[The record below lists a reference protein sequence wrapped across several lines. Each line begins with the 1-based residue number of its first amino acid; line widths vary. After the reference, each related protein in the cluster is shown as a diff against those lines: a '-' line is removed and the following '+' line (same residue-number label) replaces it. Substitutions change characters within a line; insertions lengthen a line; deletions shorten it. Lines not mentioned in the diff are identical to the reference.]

1 MIRHAAGP
9 TVARLAVA
17 LAQFAAVSVIVF
29 LLTSS
34 LPGDAAEIVLGRD
47 ATAEQIAT
55 LRAQLGLDRPLTE
68 RFVSW
73 LGGLVQGDLGTSLV
87 TGRPVVD
94 EVGDRLGVTALLT
107 VVSLAVLV
115 PLALAAGTVAGRRPG
130 STVDRGL
137 TGLLVGLQAVP
148 EFALGLV
155 LVGVFALQL
164 AWLPATAAGGAF
176 LGPAVLVLPV
186 VVLVANQ
193 LGRLARQIRVGVV
206 ATDTAE
212 HVVHLRRLGLP
223 ERTVLLRHVLPGAA
237 LPSIQQLARIVDSLL
252 GGVVVVEALFALPG
266 VGSGFVEAVG
276 ARDLPVVQGY
286 ALLYAATTIG
296 VNLVADLVSARL
308 TPQRAVLA

>member
-1 MIRHAAGP
+1 MTARLLVAAG
-9 TVARLAVA
+9 
-17 LAQFAAVSVIVF
+17 QFAAVAVIVF

-68 RFVSW
+68 RFAGWV
-73 LGGLVQGDLGTSLV
+73 GGLVQGDLGTSLV
-87 TGRPVVD
+87 SGRPVVD
-94 EVGDRLGVTALLT
+94 ELGDRLGVTALLA
-107 VVSLAVLV
+107 VGAIAVLV
-115 PLALAAGTVAGRRPG
+115 PLAVAAGTVAGRRPG
-130 STVDRGL
+130 STLDRGL

-148 EFALGLV
+148 EFAFGLV
-155 LVGVFALQL
+155 LVGLFALQL
-164 AWLPATAAGGAF
+164 AWLPATAAGGSF
-176 LGPAVLVLPV
+176 LGPAVLVLPIA
-186 VVLVANQ
+186 VLVTNQ

-212 HVVHLRRLGLP
+212 HVVHLRRLGLA

-237 LPSIQQLARIVDSLL
+237 LPSLQQLARIVDSLL
-252 GGVVVVEALFALPG
+252 GGVVVVEALFAIPG
-266 VGSGFVEAVG
+266 VGSGFVEAVS

-308 TPQRAVLA
+308 TPQREVLA